1 MKRAALIKRISDA
14 AKANGITWTQVAS
27 KGNHEKWRLGRS
39 VQVSIPRHSEINEIT
54 AQAILRSTES
64 ELGEG
69 WWK

>member
-1 MKRAALIKRISDA
+1 MKRTVLIKRISGA
-14 AKANGITWTQVAS
+14 AKANGLTWTQVAS
-27 KGNHEKWRLGRS
+27 KGNHEKWRLGTS

>member
-1 MKRAALIKRISDA
+1 MKRAALIKRVSGA
-14 AKANGITWTQVAS
+14 AKASGLTWIQVAS
-27 KGNHEKWRLGRS
+27 KGNHEKWKLGTS

>member
-1 MKRAALIKRISDA
+1 MKRTTLIKRISGA

-27 KGNHEKWRLGRS
+27 KGSHEKWRLGTS

-54 AQAILRSTES
+54 VQAILRSTES

-69 WWK
+69 WWR